1 MHLNRSIGY
10 CQVLMPFNVAIQE
23 TRHFKGMQQVFPN
36 PRICAQAFVPTR
48 IFFQYYCLR
57 FQFASS
63 ETVTLSLSIS
73 FCNFFQA
80 RISVALCMYATGVGL
95 ANMCV
100 FVVFFVLLLFFFW
113 SRYFSNKL
121 GNCKCFICIKHN
133 LFLQLKYKL

>member
-1 MHLNRSIGY
+1 
-10 CQVLMPFNVAIQE
+10 MPFNVAIQE

-73 FCNFFQA
+73 FCNFLQA
-80 RISVALCMYATGVGL
+80 RIFVALYMYATGVGL

-100 FVVFFVLLLFFFW
+100 FVVFFVLLLFFFSGLDILAINW
-113 SRYFSNKL
+113 ETVSVSSALNIICSFS
-121 GNCKCFICIKHN
+121 
-133 LFLQLKYKL
+133 

>member
-1 MHLNRSIGY
+1 
-10 CQVLMPFNVAIQE
+10 MPFNVAIQE

-73 FCNFFQA
+73 ICNFLQA
-80 RISVALCMYATGVGL
+80 RISVALYMYATGVGL
-95 ANMCV
+95 ANMCLCCIFRV
-100 FVVFFVLLLFFFW
+100 VVVFFSGLDILAINWETVSVSSVLNIIC
-113 SRYFSNKL
+113 SFSYS
-121 GNCKCFICIKHN
+121 I
-133 LFLQLKYKL
+133 